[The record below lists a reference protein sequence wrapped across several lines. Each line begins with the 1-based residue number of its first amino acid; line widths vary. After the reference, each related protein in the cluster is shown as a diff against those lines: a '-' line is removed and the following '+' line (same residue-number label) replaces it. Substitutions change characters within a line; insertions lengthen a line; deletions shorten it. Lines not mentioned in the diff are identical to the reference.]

1 MPELPEVE
9 TVKRRLTPIIK
20 GRTITSVNVFY
31 SKYNHL
37 NDINNEVIVDI
48 NRKGKFLIFT
58 LSNHMMVSHLRME
71 GKYRVDKNP
80 VKDKHDLVFFNL
92 DDGNT
97 LVYNDTRKFG
107 VFNLYP
113 KDTDVFTKEPLINV
127 GPEPFN
133 ITKEEL
139 LDSLNGKSTHIKT
152 ALLDQSIISGLGN
165 IYVDEVLF
173 MSKVNPFRKASS
185 ITSNE
190 AESIIK
196 NSIIV
201 LNNAIAAGGTTIR
214 SFESFNGESGHFQ
227 GNLLVHEREY
237 ERCPNCGNIIFKEK
251 CNGRGTYLCKS
262 CERLFNYKM
271 YAITGTFASG
281 KSTVLDIISELG
293 YKTYSLDRI
302 YQELFS
308 NNEKMKKEIFKNLKT
323 LDRAEL
329 RDLVYNDFN
338 KNNLLKNITHKYI
351 FKELFKQ
358 IEENQDSIIFVEVP
372 LLFDDGYEKVFDKVI
387 DVYVSDDIENTLLNK
402 RNISSQTKID
412 TDKNQLSKE
421 DKMNKSD
428 YVIKNTSTL
437 DHLKEETIKVLK
449 ELNVWDFSKQQ

>member
-9 TVKRRLTPIIK
+9 TVKRRLTPSIK
-20 GRTITSVNVFY
+20 NKKITDVNVFY

-37 NDINNEVIVDI
+37 NDIKNEVILDI

-71 GKYRVDKNP
+71 GKYRIEKNP

-107 VFNLYP
+107 VFNLFP
-113 KDTDVFTKEPLINV
+113 KGTDVFKEEPLINV
-127 GPEPFN
+127 GPEPFYL
-133 ITKEEL
+133 TKEEL
-139 LDSLNGKSTHIKT
+139 LESLKGKSTHIKT

-173 MSKVNPFRKASS
+173 MSRVNPFRKASS
-185 ITSNE
+185 VTPDE
-190 AESIIK
+190 VESIIK

-201 LNNAIAAGGTTIR
+201 LNNAINAGGTTIR

-237 ERCPNCGNIIFKEK
+237 ERCPACGNIIFKEK

-262 CERLFNYKM
+262 CERLFGYKM

-293 YKTYSLDRI
+293 YKTYSLDKI

-308 NNEKMKKEIFKNLKT
+308 NDEKRKKEIFKNFKT

-338 KNNLLKNITHKYI
+338 KDNLLKTITHKYI
-351 FKELFKQ
+351 FKELFNQ
-358 IEENQDSIIFVEVP
+358 IEKNQDSIIFVEVP

-387 DVYVSDDIENTLLNK
+387 DVYVSEDIEKIVLKN
-402 RNISSQTKID
+402 RNISSLTKAQTD
-412 TDKNQLSKE
+412 SNQLSKE
-421 DKMNKSD
+421 DKMKKAD
-428 YVIKNTSTL
+428 YVINNTSTL
-437 DHLKEETIKVLK
+437 NHLKEETIKVLK
-449 ELNVWDFSKQQ
+449 ELGVWDFSKQQ